1 MVEHHLA
8 RYHVMQILF
17 IFNESDATIKKLYD
31 IKISNKGYK
40 LNGTLINANLSRS
53 SSVYCIQIIQLNDMV
68 YIQEVGT
75 DSSGNISI
83 HYTSETLSILLY
95 I

>member
-1 MVEHHLA
+1 MEHHLEIN
-8 RYHVMQILF
+8 HVMQILF
-17 IFNESDATIKKLYD
+17 IFNEYDATIKKLYD

-40 LNGTLINANLSRS
+40 LNGTLVNANLSRD
-53 SSVYCIQIIQLNDMV
+53 SSVYLIQIIQLNDMV

-75 DSSGNISI
+75 DSGGNISI

>member
-1 MVEHHLA
+1 MEHHLA
-8 RYHVMQILF
+8 TENVMQILF
-17 IFNESDATIKKLYD
+17 IFNEYDATIKKLYD

-40 LNGTLINANLSRS
+40 LNGTLINANLSRE
-53 SSVYCIQIIQLNDMV
+53 SSVYLIQIIQLNDMV

-75 DSSGNISI
+75 DSGGNISI
-83 HYTSETLSILLY
+83 HYTSKTLSILLY

>member
-1 MVEHHLA
+1 MEHHLA
-8 RYHVMQILF
+8 IEHVMQILF

-83 HYTSETLSILLY
+83 HYASETLSILLY

>member
-1 MVEHHLA
+1 MVEHHLEIN
-8 RYHVMQILF
+8 HVMQILF
-17 IFNESDATIKKLYD
+17 IFNEYDATIKKLYD

>member
-1 MVEHHLA
+1 MEHHLA
-8 RYHVMQILF
+8 TEHVMQILF
-17 IFNESDATIKKLYD
+17 IFNEYDATIKKLYD

-40 LNGTLINANLSRS
+40 LNGTLINANLSRE

-75 DSSGNISI
+75 DSGGNISI